1 MKYSPFLKSQKGKK
15 NVLLIYAPLY
25 KGLPGRDEVMGYS
38 KLTYEDYIKN
48 PCVWNIVPPKWVA
61 ELSEK
66 GYKGISAIDFYDDI
80 FGDDLEVSRLPED
93 YISGEYA
100 GIAVERVPQF
110 YPSGKPKLNRNGQQE
125 YKGKRHTITQG
136 NVELYDLIEKSE
148 NFCMISPIS
157 YIGKNRTIENARYLY
172 ALCIEVDYIEPKHGI
187 DELIYSWERDYKP
200 IPKPTYIVCSGN
212 GLHIYYVF
220 ERPLPLWKNVYIS
233 LNEAKKYL
241 TPRFWTKF
249 ITTAYEKIEY
259 ESLNQPFRCVGTATK
274 NGSYA
279 MAFEVG
285 EKVTI
290 EYMNKFLPEDKKIEQ
305 FYKAS
310 RPLEQAKELYPEWYK
325 KRIIEGKE
333 RGHYNRYKP
342 IYFNWIEKILE
353 GAEVGKRY
361 NCLENLCSLAVQCQ
375 IDPEQVEKDCRMVAE
390 RLERLTVSDDNHF
403 TDYDVL
409 CALKTYYTAGEKA
422 YRRRTDFISK
432 KTGIPLI
439 PNKRNGRK
447 QEVHLMGA
455 RAIQEIND
463 KVNGTNWRE
472 GNGRPTAEQT
482 VKEWQQAY
490 PEGRK
495 ADCIWETGL
504 SKPTVYKWWNEGK

>member
-1 MKYSPFLKSQKGKK
+1 MRSSSLKNGCYIFKQKGKK

-220 ERPLPLWKNVYIS
+220 ERPLPLRKNVYIS

-241 TPRFWTKF
+241 TPRFWTAL
-249 ITTAYEKIEY
+249 I
-259 ESLNQPFRCVGTATK
+259 SLLDALGRLQKTDRMLWLLRLA
-274 NGSYA
+274 
-279 MAFEVG
+279 
-285 EKVTI
+285 
-290 EYMNKFLPEDKKIEQ
+290 KK
-305 FYKAS
+305 
-310 RPLEQAKELYPEWYK
+310 
-325 KRIIEGKE
+325 
-333 RGHYNRYKP
+333 
-342 IYFNWIEKILE
+342 
-353 GAEVGKRY
+353 
-361 NCLENLCSLAVQCQ
+361 
-375 IDPEQVEKDCRMVAE
+375 
-390 RLERLTVSDDNHF
+390 
-403 TDYDVL
+403 
-409 CALKTYYTAGEKA
+409 
-422 YRRRTDFISK
+422 
-432 KTGIPLI
+432 
-439 PNKRNGRK
+439 
-447 QEVHLMGA
+447 
-455 RAIQEIND
+455 
-463 KVNGTNWRE
+463 
-472 GNGRPTAEQT
+472 
-482 VKEWQQAY
+482 
-490 PEGRK
+490 
-495 ADCIWETGL
+495 
-504 SKPTVYKWWNEGK
+504 